1 MKVKKTDIVRF
12 SFKELGIA
20 MREARQNEGWSQEEV
35 AEKIGITQK
44 YYQRLETNADNQH
57 PGLQIFYDLVHL
69 FHLSVDEF
77 FFSNQRNAVSSKRR
91 RLDSLLDQMDELELT
106 TMESNATALLRLR
119 HEREK
124 ALQIT
129 PKK

>member
-1 MKVKKTDIVRF
+1 M
-12 SFKELGIA
+12 
-20 MREARQNEGWSQEEV
+20 
-35 AEKIGITQK
+35 
-44 YYQRLETNADNQH
+44 
-57 PGLQIFYDLVHL
+57 
-69 FHLSVDEF
+69 
-77 FFSNQRNAVSSKRR
+77 SSKRR